1 MINSF
6 TSNILDGSVS
16 GSLWAGFCRR
26 QIYSSKEQ
34 SNPTKIDAFV
44 FASDVEPVVP
54 IISIQTKRMMSLSD
68 GTLKLSGSV
77 WNGNGWQ
84 QWDSEND
91 DDYIKV
97 RIGIGLT
104 KQTAKWFYLES
115 TPGSTVISHG
125 WSSTVKDSRLTVGNG
140 DIKGVSLLAWGP
152 TGFPITIPVNFDGIP
167 TDPGMYG
174 YIFVDFLG
182 IYYDAYNGV
191 GTPGGRYV
199 VGDFKIEFSR
209 EKSYIPANTQDATRP
224 REMKKDRI
232 SSMDYTAI
240 NGNAVKNEWNA
251 DLVYASDNN
260 MKYGYG
266 LVMNPNYEYMAYAYY
281 GESIQHPEQHF
292 ADRIANFWNASRR
305 VITADLQTNAVENA
319 APITPRQHL
328 VLGALHYRTLAISH
342 QWRDDVTTVKM
353 IQSLITIEDE
363 EE

>member
-1 MINSF
+1 
-6 TSNILDGSVS
+6 
-16 GSLWAGFCRR
+16 
-26 QIYSSKEQ
+26 
-34 SNPTKIDAFV
+34 
-44 FASDVEPVVP
+44 
-54 IISIQTKRMMSLSD
+54 
-68 GTLKLSGSV
+68 
-77 WNGNGWQ
+77 
-84 QWDSEND
+84 
-91 DDYIKV
+91 
-97 RIGIGLT
+97 
-104 KQTAKWFYLES
+104 
-115 TPGSTVISHG
+115 
-125 WSSTVKDSRLTVGNG
+125 
-140 DIKGVSLLAWGP
+140 
-152 TGFPITIPVNFDGIP
+152 
-167 TDPGMYG
+167 
-174 YIFVDFLG
+174 
-182 IYYDAYNGV
+182 
-191 GTPGGRYV
+191 
-199 VGDFKIEFSR
+199 
-209 EKSYIPANTQDATRP
+209 
-224 REMKKDRI
+224 MKKDRI